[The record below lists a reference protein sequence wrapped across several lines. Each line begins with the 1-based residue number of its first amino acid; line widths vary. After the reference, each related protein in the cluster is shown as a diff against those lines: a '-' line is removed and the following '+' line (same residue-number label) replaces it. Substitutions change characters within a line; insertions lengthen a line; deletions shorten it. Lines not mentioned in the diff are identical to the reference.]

1 MDIFLKAVEIVLKL
15 RESEG
20 TRRIDRFRFLKMNDA
35 LLIITYSIFFSA
47 L

>member
-1 MDIFLKAVEIVLKL
+1 MGIFLRAVEIVLKL

-20 TRRIDRFRFLKMNDA
+20 TRRIDSDFFKMNDA